1 MEEELAQKFTV
12 EDPYYREMLEMVKE
26 RKRQNKL
33 WLEKQR
39 QKKITKCMDD
49 PESGKVEEKHDKMI
63 RNLPTKNDF
72 DECL

>member
-39 QKKITKCMDD
+39 
-49 PESGKVEEKHDKMI
+49 
-63 RNLPTKNDF
+63 
-72 DECL
+72 